1 MPKAIKVGVNQWA
14 TLDRSV
20 DDAELMTADL
30 AGCVA
35 IAVRTQDKI
44 GLTHVFN
51 GAIKDGKL
59 DEAHRENVVRFM
71 EKFGGPEN
79 IQEVHLVRNHP
90 AGIAEPPRSLAPQ
103 LKNLLV
109 NGGLVDPQSIHMHS
123 DSGCAIARNA
133 FYLRRND
140 DHAIY
145 DSGPTNTRLRG
156 LDSNTR
162 SRLNGRFETGNYQDV
177 EHYTEFEV
185 LEKPSNIEHKREA
198 MAGPGV
204 EKAPTN
210 ASSRKS
216 KLFDDD
222 SDDDAHSFAPEK
234 TRGDSSMPTSSKF
247 RGSNSNRR
255 RDIEDDDF
263 FLPVPSKGSGGDAHR
278 RRGVE
283 DEEPSHDKMG
293 GAPNL
298 SQSKKK
304 RMREDERPEP
314 TAERDD
320 RDRSN
325 PRGHRASSSS
335 NDYADAQE
343 PLKKRAKRTQEVA
356 DLLDKFPEE
365 HAFSKLPRE
374 GAVEAIWTFAQKQG
388 IHRITDLKPLRGAI
402 MVYGIDQSGRS
413 VTPQDALRAE
423 EVNRY
428 LTSAQSEPPTPQLQQ
443 NPVFRNK

>member
-51 GAIKDGKL
+51 GAIKDRKL
-59 DEAHRENVVRFM
+59 DEAHWDNVVAFM
-71 EKFGGPEN
+71 SKFGAPEN
-79 IQEVHLVRNHP
+79 IQELHLIRNHP
-90 AGIAEPPRSLAPQ
+90 LGVPELPESLAPQ
-103 LKNLLV
+103 LKTLLV
-109 NGGLVDPQSIHMHS
+109 SRGLVDPQSIYMHT

-133 FYLRRND
+133 FYLRQND
-140 DHAIY
+140 DQAIY
-145 DSGPTNTRLRG
+145 DCGPTNTRLRK
-156 LDSNTR
+156 LDSETR
-162 SRLNGRFETGNYQDV
+162 SRLNGHFETGNYQGV

-185 LEKPSNIEHKREA
+185 RDKPSNIEHDAAA

-204 EKAPTN
+204 VKAPTN
-210 ASSRKS
+210 ASSRKL

-234 TRGDSSMPTSSKF
+234 TRRDSSMSTTSEF

-283 DEEPSHDKMG
+283 DEEPSHDKRG
-293 GAPNL
+293 GATNV
-298 SQSKKK
+298 SQNKKK
-304 RMREDERPEP
+304 RMREDEHPEP
-314 TAERDD
+314 AAERDD

-335 NDYADAQE
+335 NDHADAQE
-343 PLKKRAKRTQEVA
+343 PAKKKAKRPPEIA
-356 DLLDKFPEE
+356 DLLAKLPME
-365 HAFSKLPRE
+365 HAFSKLPRD
-374 GAVEAIWTFAQKQG
+374 AAAEAILAFAQKQG
-388 IHRITDLKPLRGAI
+388 IHRITDLQPLQGAI
-402 MVYGIDQSGRS
+402 MAHGIDQSGRS
-413 VTPQDALRAE
+413 VKPQDALRAE
-423 EVNRY
+423 EVKHY